1 MALISKKKLP
11 YPVTEPLEYFLDQYD
26 RISPVNIKYED
37 LTRFNNA
44 IPLYDSQ
51 GEDTLWITVF
61 YPQDDMEELYKTL
74 KKLYASLRADGNL
87 TVMEHLFVD
96 RVDMCTY
103 GNTKP
108 FRVRIV
114 NRINDNF
121 DYFYIKV
128 ADASRIYGLEL
139 EDILSPN
146 KVSYLVTEQTL
157 IEEHIPGI
165 PGDTFINSYLEDGHQ
180 NKTRLTKE
188 FVKFNERCFVQL
200 LGDMHSSNWVV
211 LMVPDF
217 DEINYRIRP
226 IDFDQQSYEG
236 RRNIYMP
243 QFYRQNNAI
252 LKLMMGKISWESVRQ
267 YQAEERFMIASRV
280 MGFRHRAKDILRTMR
295 KDVIAPRENVMSLRQ
310 DLSEHY
316 QSSRFL
322 KCENMGEIVTESIE
336 HVLRRQ
342 DKYKDMFDSSQYEQ

>member
-1 MALISKKKLP
+1 MAIISKKKVP

-26 RISPVNIKYED
+26 RLSPISIDYND
-37 LTRFNNA
+37 LLRFNTA
-44 IPLYDSQ
+44 VPLYDSQ
-51 GEDTLWITVF
+51 GEDTLWVTVY
-61 YPQDDMEELYKTL
+61 YPQDDMEHIYSTL
-74 KKLYASLRADGNL
+74 KELYASLRADGNL
-87 TVMEHLFVD
+87 TVMEHLFVE

-108 FRVRIV
+108 FRIRIV
-114 NRINDNF
+114 NRVNDNF

-165 PGDTFINSYLEDGHQ
+165 PGDMFINNYLEDGHQ
-180 NKTRLTKE
+180 NKTRLAKE
-188 FVKFNERCFVQL
+188 FIKFNERCFVQL

-243 QFYRQNNAI
+243 QFYRQNNPVI
-252 LKLMMGKISWESVRQ
+252 QLGMGKISWESVRQ
-267 YQAEERFMIASRV
+267 YQAEERFMIATRV
-280 MGFRHRAKDILRTMR
+280 MGFRHRAKDILKTMR
-295 KDVIAPRENVMSLRQ
+295 KDIIAPHKNVETLR
-310 DLSEHY
+310 DELTLHY
-316 QSSRFL
+316 KNNRFS

-336 HVLRRQ
+336 HVLKQ
-342 DKYKDMFDSSQYEQ
+342 QEKYKDMFNFESPY

>member
-1 MALISKKKLP
+1 MAIISKKKVP

-26 RISPVNIKYED
+26 RLSPISIDYND
-37 LTRFNNA
+37 LLRFNNA
-44 IPLYDSQ
+44 VPLYDSQ
-51 GEDTLWITVF
+51 GEDSLWVTVY
-61 YPQDDMEELYKTL
+61 YPQDDMEHIYSTL
-74 KKLYASLRADGNL
+74 KELYASLRADGNL
-87 TVMEHLFVD
+87 TVMEHLYVE

-108 FRVRIV
+108 FRIRIV
-114 NRINDNF
+114 NRVNDNF

-165 PGDTFINSYLEDGHQ
+165 PGDMFINNYLEDGHQ
-180 NKTRLTKE
+180 NKTRLAKE
-188 FVKFNERCFVQL
+188 FIKFNERCFVQL

-243 QFYRQNNAI
+243 QFYRQNNPVI
-252 LKLMMGKISWESVRQ
+252 QLGMGKISWESVRQ
-267 YQAEERFMIASRV
+267 YQAEERFMIATRV
-280 MGFRHRAKDILRTMR
+280 MGFRHRAKDILKTMR
-295 KDVIAPRENVMSLRQ
+295 KDIIAPHQNVEMLR
-310 DLSEHY
+310 DELSNHY
-316 QSSRFL
+316 KNSRFL

-336 HVLRRQ
+336 HVLKQ
-342 DKYKDMFDSSQYEQ
+342 QEKYKDMFEIEYPY